1 MKSILKI
8 AAIICAIFGIFNL
21 CLLFIQKTRI
31 DFHDTAEYI
40 NMSESY
46 SKTNYVLVRK
56 KNSIRNFPFVFGERL
71 YLYDIGKDRGYLIS
85 NYVRPF
91 YTYGD
96 MLAVHN
102 NKVFYNVSGEGP
114 GIELYSKEL
123 QDIGMGQ
130 KILDQAGLYTVS
142 SNDIYYLKNQETTYK
157 EEQNFLY
164 KKNLKNGKTKTV
176 LKENL
181 SNVLRFDNGFI
192 YSWNRISKELLE
204 INEKNKTIVRCT
216 AKEEP
221 LWIGYVDPQH
231 FLSIDEA
238 NIVLYNKKTKHKKYL
253 VKNIKKEEEL
263 LNRKAKIEKD
273 YLYYNNENLDFYRLN
288 VYTGDKQKIISLS
301 ENDAVKEYI
310 QYSEYYADVNYCN
323 DYVVID
329 LNYVSNKKLNLMN
342 RRLLVFDY
350 KGKLVKNKKLKALM

>member
-1 MKSILKI
+1 MKKILKI
-8 AAIICAIFGIFNL
+8 VAIIFIILGIFNL
-21 CLLFIQKTRI
+21 CLLFIQKI
-31 DFHDTAEYI
+31 WINSGYTAEHT

-56 KNSIRNFPFVFGERL
+56 KNAIRNFPFVFGERL
-71 YLYDIGKDRGYLIS
+71 YLYDIGKDREYLIS

-91 YTYGD
+91 YSYGD

-102 NKVFYNVSGEGP
+102 NKVFYNVFGEGP
-114 GIELYSKEL
+114 GIELYSKKL
-123 QDIGMGQ
+123 QDIGMGK
-130 KILDQAGLYTVS
+130 KILDQVGLYTVS

-192 YSWNRISKELLE
+192 YSWNRYSKELLE
-204 INEKNKTIVRCT
+204 INEKSKTIVRCT
-216 AKEEP
+216 TDAEP
-221 LWIGYVDPQH
+221 LWVGYVGPQH

-253 VKNIKKEEEL
+253 VKNIKKEKEL

-273 YLYYNNENLDFYRLN
+273 YLYYNNEDLDFYRIN
-288 VYTGDKQKIISLS
+288 IYTGKKEKVISLS
-301 ENDAVKEYI
+301 ENVDIKEYNK
-310 QYSEYYADVNYCN
+310 YNEYYANVDFCK
-323 DYVVID
+323 DYIVLD
-329 LNYVSNKKLNLMN
+329 LNYVSNKNLNLMK
-342 RRLLVFDY
+342 RR
-350 KGKLVKNKKLKALM
+350 

>member
-1 MKSILKI
+1 MKKFLKFTLTLCLI
-8 AAIICAIFGIFNL
+8 VGLFNL
-21 CLLFIQKTRI
+21 CFLLVQKVGI
-31 DFHDTAEYI
+31 KIVNTAEYT

-71 YLYDIGKDRGYLIS
+71 YIYDVVKDREYLIS

-102 NKVFYNVSGEGP
+102 NKEFYNVSGEGP
-114 GIELYSKEL
+114 GIELYSKKL

-192 YSWNRISKELLE
+192 YSWNRFSKELLE
-204 INEKNKTIVRCT
+204 INEKNKTIVRCP

-221 LWIGYVDPQH
+221 LWIGYVDSQH

-238 NIVLYNKKTKHKKYL
+238 NIVLYDKKTKHKKYL
-253 VKNIKKEEEL
+253 VKDIKKEKEL
-263 LNRKAKIEKD
+263 LNRKAKIEKN

-288 VYTGDKQKIISLS
+288 VYLGDKQKIISLS
-301 ENDAVKEYI
+301 ENDEVKEYI
-310 QYSEYYADVNYCN
+310 QYNEYYADVNYCN

-329 LNYVSNKKLNLMN
+329 LNYVSNKKLNLMK

-350 KGKLVKNKKLKALM
+350 KGKLLKNKKLKALL